1 MTHTQGNAPQQK
13 STSIFAHV
21 GKLVLIVA
29 ILAVVANFL
38 ILFGAK
44 LGLWAPI
51 KGFGYYRTYFN
62 LIAYVAV
69 GVGLAGVFLHLIR
82 KERRG
87 TALSVTASLLGAIM
101 LVPLVWATLDPPVRA
116 PPIHDITTDTENPP
130 EFLVLDDNRAG
141 ASNTLVYSGDET
153 AAMQQ
158 AAYPTVAPIMSDLTA
173 ADAFTRALSIAE
185 NMGWT
190 VVSYSPNALRY
201 EATAHT
207 KIFHFAD
214 DVAVVVT
221 PLSDGSRIDLR
232 SVSRVGR
239 SDQGVNAKRILAF
252 TEAFNQ

>member
-1 MTHTQGNAPQQK
+1 MTHTQGNGPQQK

-21 GKLVLIVA
+21 GKLALVVA
-29 ILAVVANFL
+29 ILAVAANLL

-62 LIAYVAV
+62 LIAFIAV
-69 GVGLAGVFLHLIR
+69 GVGLAGLVLHLIR
-82 KERRG
+82 KERSG
-87 TALSVTASLLGAIM
+87 TVFSVIASLLGAIM
-101 LVPLVWATLDPPVRA
+101 LAPLVWATLDPPVRA

-130 EFLVLDDNRAG
+130 EFLVLDDTRAG

-158 AAYPTVAPIMSDLTA
+158 AAYPLIAPIISDLTA

-185 NMGWT
+185 NMGWN
-190 VVSYSPNALRY
+190 VVSSTPDALRF
-201 EATAHT
+201 EATART

-214 DVAVVVT
+214 DVVVVVT
-221 PLSDGSRIDLR
+221 PLSDGSRIDMR

-252 TEAFNQ
+252 ADAFNQ